1 MRCLHHVVFQRLTFS
16 VAVHVGLRGMITCFG
31 DELPSL
37 HGAIAERDDLA
48 DVGMGSATPSY
59 EFGHH

>member
-1 MRCLHHVVFQRLTFS
+1 
-16 VAVHVGLRGMITCFG
+16 MIPCFG

-37 HGAIAERDDLA
+37 HSAIAKRDDVF
-48 DVGMGSATPSY
+48 DVGMGSTTPSY

>member
-1 MRCLHHVVFQRLTFS
+1 MSAPSRFAATHEFA
-16 VAVHVGLRGMITCFG
+16 AVHVGLRGMIPCFG

-37 HGAIAERDDLA
+37 HSAIAKRDDVF
-48 DVGMGSATPSY
+48 DVGMGSTTPSY

>member
-1 MRCLHHVVFQRLTFS
+1 
-16 VAVHVGLRGMITCFG
+16 MITCFG